1 MWDSAEGLGML
12 SRVTRLIKSMPID
25 TWFPLGIYYTD
36 LDESVL
42 YKDIFVKRIK
52 DLYQSSGQRRT
63 EQDYSWTGDIHKV
76 DMLHSDPIFEWLTR
90 NIGLH
95 AYEFLNELGHDL
107 SKVDLYFQRSWPVV
121 GQKGQIVDRHAHHT
135 AHLSAVY
142 YVSIPKEGDPGEI
155 RFFNDKKPN
164 QLYSGI
170 SSSMTSGYKSY
181 NELNY
186 GSALYPPI
194 EGRLFLFPSTL
205 THEVEENM
213 TDEERISISYD
224 LVLTAAEN
232 DTQKSPEFLMPS
244 PSKWRKYD
252 LHQTTPP
259 TLQNDLETV
268 PKMMDLPNPSL
279 M

>member
-1 MWDSAEGLGML
+1 MNDLGTL
-12 SRVTRLIKSMPID
+12 GVKDHPFILEFMPVD

-52 DLYQSSGQRRT
+52 ALRQSSGKSRT
-63 EQDYSWTGDIHKV
+63 NEEYSWTGDIHKV
-76 DMLHSDPIFEWLTR
+76 DMLHSDPSFEWLTR
-90 NIGLH
+90 NIGYH
-95 AYEFLNELGHDL
+95 ALEFLAELGHDL
-107 SKVDLYFQRSWPVV
+107 SKVDLHFQRSWPVI
-121 GQKGQIVDRHAHHT
+121 GMKGQSVDRHAHHT

-142 YVSIPKEGDPGEI
+142 YVSVPDEGDPGEI
-155 RFFNDKKPN
+155 RFFNDSKPN
-164 QLYSGI
+164 QLYKGV
-170 SSSMTSGYKSY
+170 SSSMTGGYKTY

-205 THEVEENM
+205 THQVEENM

-224 LVLTAAEN
+224 LVLTAAED

-244 PSKWRKYD
+244 PSKWRKYTK
-252 LHQTTPP
+252 HQKASPVIP
-259 TLQNDLETV
+259 NDLDSV
-268 PKMMDLPNPSL
+268 PAMMELPNPSL
-279 M
+279 MS